1 MATRPTGYG
10 LTAETKRKID
20 SKFDAD
26 LANQA
31 LNWVEAVLEENLFD
45 DRDEANLKKYVQDQL
60 KDGTILCR
68 VINKLSPGS
77 VKKVN
82 ASKMAFKMMEN
93 IGNFLQGCYNYGV
106 KKEDLF
112 QTADLYEGANIVQVV
127 NGLAALARKAQ
138 SSGYDGPSF
147 GPKESTAAPREF
159 TQEQLE
165 AGKSIIGLQM
175 GSNKGASQAGQN
187 FGKTRQILD

>member
-31 LNWVEAVLEENLFD
+31 LDWIEAVCDDSLFD
-45 DRDEANLKKYVQDQL
+45 DRDESNLKKYVQEKL
-60 KDGTILCR
+60 KNGAILCR
-68 VINKLSPGS
+68 LINVLQPGS
-77 VKKVN
+77 VRKIN
-82 ASKMAFKMMEN
+82 ESKMAFKMMEN
-93 IGNFLQGCYNYGV
+93 IGNFLVGCYNFGV

-112 QTADLYEGANIVQVV
+112 QTADLYEGANLVQVI
-127 NGLAALARKAQ
+127 NGLAALGRKAQ
-138 SSGYDGPSF
+138 SNGFDGPQF
-147 GPKESTAAPREF
+147 GPKESTAAPRTF
-159 TQEQLE
+159 TDEQLQ
-165 AGKSIIGLQM
+165 AGKGIIGLQM
-175 GSNKGASQAGQN
+175 GSNKGASQAGLN